1 MKVDW
6 GRKDNIFQVF
16 ITGSVKTI
24 DETREAREVL
34 DDIVQKNNAPQIEI
48 YLKEVDVITSS
59 LIGVLIKMI
68 YGENIKMSVITDSN
82 KLYTLLDRLN
92 LVSTLNIRM
101 AA

>member
-24 DETREAREVL
+24 DETREVREAL

-68 YGENIKMSVITDSN
+68 YGENIKMSVITDSS